1 VLSVRLQTIRIQ
13 TSGRLNKR
21 KESKIQRLNSMSLL
35 FKSCD
40 FVKTSQL
47 VYSLGTDLVKGA
59 LKMSSN
65 MDQLA
70 MTLLR
75 VGIALATIYPRLAS
89 PAIYPFLSPLKAI
102 FHTHFARFF

>member
-1 VLSVRLQTIRIQ
+1 
-13 TSGRLNKR
+13 
-21 KESKIQRLNSMSLL
+21 MSLL

-40 FVKTSQL
+40 FVKTRQL

-75 VGIALATIYPRLAS
+75 VGIALATIYLRLPQRS
-89 PAIYPFLSPLKAI
+89 TLS
-102 FHTHFARFF
+102 